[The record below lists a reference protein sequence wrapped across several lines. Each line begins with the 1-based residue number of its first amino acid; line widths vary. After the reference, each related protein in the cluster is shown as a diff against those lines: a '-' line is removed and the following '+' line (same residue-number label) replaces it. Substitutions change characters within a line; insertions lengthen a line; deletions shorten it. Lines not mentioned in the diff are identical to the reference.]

1 MLVAANPLIQI
12 IPGLMIWTIVAFA
25 ITLWVLKRY
34 AFGPVQKLIDD
45 RRDRIRQSIEEADR
59 AREEARRL
67 LEEHR
72 ALIGQAKGQAEE
84 ILAEARK
91 VADAQRERLRGELE
105 EDRQRRLD
113 ETQRQIEQ
121 ATAQA
126 LGDIRREVASLSLL
140 AAEKITR
147 KTLTDADQQRL
158 IDEALSEIDRGVAL
172 TRDDPNVNRA
182 VIGFC
187 SYAWSLMLRAHIL
200 VEAGRL
206 DEAKV
211 AYVTGGE
218 VAARNGDLQTKK
230 EIEVFLRRLDARAR

>member
-1 MLVAANPLIQI
+1 MLVAANPLIQV
-12 IPGLMIWTIVAFA
+12 IPGLMIWTIVSFA

-59 AREEARRL
+59 VREEARRL
-67 LEEHR
+67 LDEHR

-126 LGDIRREVASLSLL
+126 LGEIRREVASLSLL

-158 IDEALSEIDRGVAL
+158 IDEALSEIDFSQL
-172 TRDDPNVNRA
+172 
-182 VIGFC
+182 
-187 SYAWSLMLRAHIL
+187 
-200 VEAGRL
+200 EASRS
-206 DEAKV
+206 
-211 AYVTGGE
+211 
-218 VAARNGDLQTKK
+218 
-230 EIEVFLRRLDARAR
+230 

>member
-12 IPGLMIWTIVAFA
+12 IPGLMIWTIVSFA

-59 AREEARRL
+59 AREEARSL

-72 ALIGQAKGQAEE
+72 ALIGQAKNQAEE

-91 VADAQRERLRGELE
+91 IADAQRERLRGEIE
-105 EDRQRRLD
+105 EDRQRRLE
-113 ETQRQIEQ
+113 ETQRQIDQ
-121 ATAQA
+121 ATMQA
-126 LGDIRREVASLSLL
+126 LGEIRREVASLSLL

-158 IDEALSEIDRGVAL
+158 VDEALSEIDFSQL
-172 TRDDPNVNRA
+172 
-182 VIGFC
+182 
-187 SYAWSLMLRAHIL
+187 
-200 VEAGRL
+200 EASRS
-206 DEAKV
+206 
-211 AYVTGGE
+211 
-218 VAARNGDLQTKK
+218 
-230 EIEVFLRRLDARAR
+230 

>member
-12 IPGLMIWTIVAFA
+12 IPGLMIWTIVSFA

-59 AREEARRL
+59 AREEARSL

-72 ALIGQAKGQAEE
+72 ALIGQAKNQAEE

-91 VADAQRERLRGELE
+91 IADAQRERLRGEIE
-105 EDRQRRLD
+105 EDRQRRLE

-121 ATAQA
+121 ATTQA
-126 LGDIRREVASLSLL
+126 LGEIRREVASLSLL

-147 KTLTDADQQRL
+147 KSLTSEDQARL
-158 IDEALSEIDRGVAL
+158 VDEALSEIDFSQL
-172 TRDDPNVNRA
+172 
-182 VIGFC
+182 
-187 SYAWSLMLRAHIL
+187 
-200 VEAGRL
+200 EASRS
-206 DEAKV
+206 
-211 AYVTGGE
+211 
-218 VAARNGDLQTKK
+218 
-230 EIEVFLRRLDARAR
+230 